1 MFGLICFRVVG
12 GLPAG
17 AYAPK
22 ARAWSAAT
30 LKGVNMSFFVIIVV
44 VPYLIVLVAFF
55 KPYWLEQ
62 FVREWPWEE
71 RRVAGDVRQNRPLDP
86 PG

>member
-1 MFGLICFRVVG
+1 
-12 GLPAG
+12 
-17 AYAPK
+17 
-22 ARAWSAAT
+22 
-30 LKGVNMSFFVIIVV
+30 MSFFVIIVV

>member
-1 MFGLICFRVVG
+1 LICFWVIG
-12 GLPAG
+12 GLSAG
-17 AYAPK
+17 AYASEVL
-22 ARAWSAAT
+22 AWSAAT

-44 VPYLIVLVAFF
+44 VPYLIVLVGFL

-71 RRVAGDVRQNRPLDP
+71 RRVAGDVRQNKPLDHSS
-86 PG
+86 